1 MKYFIHNE
9 GVLSI
14 CTYNWEHRTLW
25 ILLIKM
31 MFIKVYSITNT
42 RHSFKL
48 FIFTYMV
55 DKKSDLVI
63 SE

>member
-9 GVLSI
+9 GILSI
-14 CTYNWEHRTLW
+14 CIYNWEHRTLW

-31 MFIKVYSITNT
+31 MLIKVNSITNT
-42 RHSFKL
+42 RQSFKL

>member
-1 MKYFIHNE
+1 MYR
-9 GVLSI
+9 
-14 CTYNWEHRTLW
+14 TYNWEHRTLW

-31 MFIKVYSITNT
+31 MLIKVYSITNT

-55 DKKSDLVI
+55 DKKSDIVI